1 MSAVHLQRSN
11 LNTWRNFKV
20 RLALA
25 EQMYTPP
32 DIDCSI
38 NFSRP
43 ESVTGTG

>member
-1 MSAVHLQRSN
+1 MSAVHLQRSS

-25 EQMYTPP
+25 EQMYAPP
-32 DIDCSI
+32 DINSSI
-38 NFSRP
+38 RFSRP